1 MPSLSSSFVEYAIQP
16 SINWK
21 TRRKLAKEIKTVS
34 FHTRTIDNKTNKSV
48 IELSKHLARPPG
60 CSFLGARTTETTGSL
75 NDPEAKSIPI
85 IIDSGSD
92 ITLISQKTL
101 DQMSKPPKIRTG
113 QRIKLIQ
120 VTGNAT
126 SNGYVALDIYFE
138 TKEGPVLIKVE
149 AYIVK
154 GMSTPFILGNDF
166 ADQYSISLLR
176 EEGRST
182 LQFGKSG
189 ST

>member
-1 MPSLSSSFVEYAIQP
+1 
-16 SINWK
+16 
-21 TRRKLAKEIKTVS
+21 
-34 FHTRTIDNKTNKSV
+34 
-48 IELSKHLARPPG
+48 
-60 CSFLGARTTETTGSL
+60 
-75 NDPEAKSIPI
+75 
-85 IIDSGSD
+85 
-92 ITLISQKTL
+92 
-101 DQMSKPPKIRTG
+101 MSKPPKIRTG

-126 SNGYVALDIYFE
+126 INGYVALDIYFE

-166 ADQYSISLLR
+166 ANQYSISLLR

-189 ST
+189 RSKEVHNSITTSLLDENGHAFKVRARPNITSKVLKAKIHRKSQTILFESPPLLA